1 MAFEHVVVF
10 GRHEADIFI
19 DHCGDLLVLMKPL
32 PGPAE
37 LLLTAFVLG
46 GTVFA
51 PAEIATGNGVV
62 TFIAEV
68 SIVVGLRHDD
78 W

>member
-1 MAFEHVVVF
+1 
-10 GRHEADIFI
+10 
-19 DHCGDLLVLMKPL
+19 
-32 PGPAE
+32 
-37 LLLTAFVLG
+37 
-46 GTVFA
+46 VFA